1 MYVHLLIE
9 NFTDS
14 DEVFITRYGGKT
26 VENTVKAQKTE
37 VSIYKVKKGLR
48 ITVAR
53 KSDNT
58 VILSHVV

>member
-1 MYVHLLIE
+1 MYVHLLLE

-14 DEVFITRYGGKT
+14 DEIFVTQYGGKT
-26 VENTVKAQKTE
+26 IENTVKAQKTE
-37 VSIYKVKKGLR
+37 VSIYKLKLGQR

-58 VILSHVV
+58 VILCHWV